1 MYCQSCSLLEE
12 FYPEYV
18 KRDNPGKWENDLR
31 EHFKSRA
38 IKTSTEHI
46 KKCWRLQ
53 SSETFRLKKITLR
66 YHFTPTKITK
76 KGRKTP
82 NAGEGVEEQK
92 LSSVAGGSALEI
104 CMVVICAVKRVFL
117 SNSTP
122 Q

>member
-1 MYCQSCSLLEE
+1 MYCQSCSLPEE
-12 FYPEYV
+12 LYPEYV

-31 EHFKSRA
+31 VHFKSRA

-46 KKCWRLQ
+46 KKCWGLQ

-76 KGRKTP
+76 KGEKHQMLVRALRNRNSHP
-82 NAGEGVEEQK
+82 LLVGVLWK
-92 LSSVAGGSALEI
+92 SVWWLF
-104 CMVVICAVKRVFL
+104 V
-117 SNSTP
+117 